1 MLTFRASSAGAEVT
15 ACEVRL
21 SLALTHTH
29 LGQESGVQA
38 ITQPP
43 SSSSREPGVSHSF
56 DWLRLAAIARHPQSW
71 KARFSGSCTAPVD
84 CIAMTSADALDS
96 AARTGRGVGHDP
108 HNLRSRLGIGPG
120 KAGATPQPHC
130 PAGVSHAGTDKALV
144 PWLFLAVSGGF
155 WALQAS
161 AGPGHDKGQAPSVAR
176 ETPMTS
182 LPHLNLHRPTADLG
196 KPIRRFWALPSSKFN
211 SHRHILTRLS
221 HLLRNASCFFAPC
234 LLSLALAGLAG

>member
-144 PWLFLAVSGGF
+144 PWLFLAVSRGF
-155 WALQAS
+155 WHSRPAR
-161 AGPGHDKGQAPSVAR
+161 APDTTRPSPVGR
-176 ETPMTS
+176 ERNANDVTAT
-182 LPHLNLHRPTADLG
+182 PHLHHPTADLG
-196 KPIRRFWALPSSKFN
+196 KPSVDSG
-211 SHRHILTRLS
+211 LS
-221 HLLRNASCFFAPC
+221 HLQCSILIVTFLPTYRIYYATLLVFFAPC

>member
-182 LPHLNLHRPTADLG
+182 LPHLTSITQPPTLENRASILG
-196 KPIRRFWALPSSKFN
+196 SPIFNVQFSSSHSYPLIAFITQRFLFF
-211 SHRHILTRLS
+211 
-221 HLLRNASCFFAPC
+221 LLR

>member
-1 MLTFRASSAGAEVT
+1 MLTFRASNAGAEVT

-21 SLALTHTH
+21 SLALTTHTH
-29 LGQESGVQA
+29 LGQESGVMV
-38 ITQPP
+38 P
-43 SSSSREPGVSHSF
+43 SHHTAAVVVFSRAWRF
-56 DWLRLAAIARHPQSW
+56 AQLRLASIGFDARHPQSW

-161 AGPGHDKGQAPSVAR
+161 AGPGHDKAKPRRSR
-176 ETPMTS
+176 EK
-182 LPHLNLHRPTADLG
+182 RQ
-196 KPIRRFWALPSSKFN
+196 
-211 SHRHILTRLS
+211 
-221 HLLRNASCFFAPC
+221 
-234 LLSLALAGLAG
+234 